1 MAEKTL
7 DSTVTVDEGT
17 PTRVQGGETI
27 TAGMAVYKD
36 ATTKEH
42 MKALC
47 DTSAHAEVEGVAVT
61 GGGDGQD
68 MLIAGNDCLL
78 GGLTGLVAGMWYV
91 LSKTTAGSLMPV
103 ADLASTNY
111 STLVGYAPSMTTF
124 RVKIIASGVA
134 LA

>member
-7 DSTVTVDEGT
+7 DSTVTVSEGT
-17 PTRVQGGETI
+17 PTRVQGGEAI

-47 DTSAHAEVEGVAVT
+47 DTSAHAEVKGVAVT

-78 GGLTGLVAGMWYV
+78 AGLTGLAAGMWYV
-91 LSKTTAGSLMPV
+91 LSDTTAGSLMPV
-103 ADLASTNY
+103 GDLASTNY
-111 STLVGYAPSMTTF
+111 STLVGYAPSTTTF
-124 RVKIIASGVA
+124 RVKIVKTGVA